1 MYIRTAHLV
10 APGLNEEEIVFNV
23 THEHFIV
30 LLMCPPKPFKNQAIN
45 LSEFA

>member
-23 THEHFIV
+23 THEQLLELSTV
-30 LLMCPPKPFKNQAIN
+30 LNN
-45 LSEFA
+45 ST